1 MTPKMK
7 WMFVILAL
15 SVAGNLFAAGI
26 WLGKEFGPGP
36 GKRLRAGS
44 PAEHIEFN
52 MRKLAEVLPEDKRRD
67 LRQIFRDNHETM
79 REHFATMRAS
89 EEQMK
94 TLMLAETVDIPALEK
109 AFESHHD
116 MVVEFREPMKRVMTE
131 IFATLDQETRKTL
144 VETIWQGRRGS
155 RRFGGRGPGPGMGP
169 PGGPGMPPPNMM
181 PPGED
186 GPPPPPED
194 DADTPKKSG
203 S

>member
-36 GKRLRAGS
+36 GKRIRAGS

-52 MRKLAEVLPEDKRRD
+52 MRKLAEVLPDDKRKE

-79 REHFATMRAS
+79 REHFATMRES
-89 EEQMK
+89 EEQMR
-94 TLMLAETVDIPALEK
+94 TLLLAETVDIPVLEK
-109 AFESHHD
+109 ALESHHD
-116 MVVEFREPMKRVMTE
+116 MMVEFRDPMKRVMIE
-131 IFATLDQETRKTL
+131 IFATLDLETRKTL
-144 VETIWQGRRGS
+144 VENMWQGRKGS
-155 RRFGGRGPGPGMGP
+155 RRFGGRGPGMGP
-169 PGGPGMPPPNMM
+169 PGGGRGGPGMPPPDMM

-186 GPPPPPED
+186 GPPEPPEE
-194 DADTPKKSG
+194 G
-203 S
+203 SL

>member
-109 AFESHHD
+109 ALESHHD
-116 MVVEFREPMKRVMTE
+116 MVVEFRDPMKRVMTE